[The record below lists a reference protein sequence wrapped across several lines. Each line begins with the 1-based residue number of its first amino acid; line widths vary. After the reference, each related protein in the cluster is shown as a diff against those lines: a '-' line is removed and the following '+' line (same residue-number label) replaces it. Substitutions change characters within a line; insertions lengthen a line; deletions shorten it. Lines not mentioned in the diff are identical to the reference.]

1 MDFFWVVLP
10 IPEAPPR
17 SDFVLPHVQRALR
30 AFTAASGGIFAFG
43 LDEVAGEEK
52 VHKTIRD
59 FSA

>member
-17 SDFVLPHVQRALR
+17 SDCTAARTTGVEGL
-30 AFTAASGGIFAFG
+30 TAASGGIFAFG